1 MLSDMYKFLS
11 YLLVCLIPFV
21 ATSCLDELETKADDL
36 ESRVEA
42 MEDIITSSH
51 ENAVAMRRLLEGKI
65 LITGYQAVDHGY
77 VLSLS
82 DGTSVTVTFGLTS
95 PSIVPILGINE
106 EGGWIMSVDG
116 GKTFSVV
123 TGMPSAFA
131 EDGATPIMA
140 VNEKYNWIIS
150 FDNGQ
155 TWEEILGENG
165 IPLSAKAG
173 RDTANSY
180 SFFRDVRVNE
190 NDGTIIF
197 TLVDGGR
204 EIVVP
209 YIDDFYA
216 RFNGYSE
223 ADVICLQQELTYD
236 VELSSVKDVIIQ
248 APERWV
254 VVLSDGVLS
263 VTAPSTGAE
272 GLYTIS
278 IMLISPDGLLKNVD
292 LTFMLNPITY
302 DNTLV
307 KEYRDFLAQNDDN
320 VLLDFSYAGY
330 SHGEIAPPD
339 VETLGWKVYDVT
351 DYGAIPDDNI
361 SDRDAFLECI
371 KAATGKDYVFS
382 SNNARL
388 VFNSNSSVKAI
399 IYFPEGDFILH
410 SDDDDHEVDGK
421 KFSRSIVIRSGD
433 IVLKGAGRDKTNL
446 VMAAPMQPLDESELY
461 SSPTMLGFQHYSGE
475 GERHKVDVVADAP
488 KGSFTITV
496 SDASPFKVGDY
507 VCLTVVNTTPEA
519 IAEELAPYEI
529 VSTMADIRNGGVKVK
544 DIHMIKEKSGNTITF
559 YEPLMHG
566 INASWGWKLNDYSCY
581 KNVGIEDLSFK
592 GYANADFKHHGSWED
607 DGGYKPLLMQRLVN
621 SWIRRVDFIDIS
633 EGATF
638 SSCANSSAYDIV
650 FKGNRGHSSV
660 RSTSSSRIFIGATK
674 DITSGPA
681 LAGGAFI
688 EGAGHCHGVGVTQTS
703 IGAVLWNNT
712 LGLDSFV
719 EMHGGQPR
727 ATLLDCSTGA
737 FKKGSQGGSPE
748 ALPNHLADLTIWN
761 YASTNTLSGEF
772 TWWEGS
778 WRFLPPVIVGLH
790 GPASGVN
797 FPEGSYIVDSNRGQE
812 VEPRSLYEA
821 QLKLR
826 LGYVP
831 AWLLSLN

>member
-1 MLSDMYKFLS
+1 MLSVMYKFLS
-11 YLLVCLIPFV
+11 YLLVCLIPFI

-42 MEDIITSSH
+42 MEDIVTNAH
-51 ENAVAMRRLLEGKI
+51 RNAVAIRSLLDGKI
-65 LITGYQAVDHGY
+65 LITGFQALDHGY

-82 DGTSVTVTFGLTS
+82 DGTSVTVTYGLTA
-95 PSIVPILGINE
+95 PSIVPILGIDQD
-106 EGGWIMSVDG
+106 GKWIMSVDG
-116 GKTFSVV
+116 GETFTQIAGAHS
-123 TGMPSAFA
+123 PHPQ
-131 EDGATPIMA
+131 EGATPEIS
-140 VNEKYNWIIS
+140 VNDAYNWIIS
-150 FDNGQ
+150 FDGGE
-155 TWEEILGENG
+155 TWNEIIGENG
-165 IPLSAKAG
+165 MPVSAKG
-173 RDTANSY
+173 VNNLTYSY
-180 SFFRDVRVNE
+180 SFFKDVQVNQ
-190 NDGTIIF
+190 DDCTMTFI
-197 TLVDGGR
+197 LVDGSR

-209 YIDDFYA
+209 YVDDFYA
-216 RFNGYSE
+216 RFIGYKE
-223 ADVICLQQELTYD
+223 EEVICLKQELQFC

-248 APERWV
+248 APQGWV
-254 VVLSDGVLS
+254 AVLSDGVLS
-263 VTAPSTGAE
+263 VKAPSSGTE
-272 GLYTIS
+272 GVYAIS
-278 IMLISPDGLLKNVD
+278 MMLVSPAGLLKNVD
-292 LTFMLNPITY
+292 LKFTLKAVLY
-302 DNTLV
+302 DQTLV
-307 KEYRDFLAQNDDN
+307 KEYLDFLAHNEDN

-330 SHGEIAPPD
+330 SHGEVAPPD
-339 VETLGWKVYDVT
+339 VETLGWTLYDVT
-351 DYGAIPDDNI
+351 DYGAVPDDGK
-361 SDRDAFLECI
+361 SDREAFLECI
-371 KAATGKDYVFS
+371 KAATGKGYVYS
-382 SNNARL
+382 DNNARL
-388 VFNSNSSVKAI
+388 VFDAKTSVNAI

-410 SDDDDHEVDGK
+410 SDDDDHVVDGK
-421 KFSRSIVIRSGD
+421 KFSRSIVIRSGN
-433 IVLKGAGRDKTNL
+433 IVIKGAGRDKTSL
-446 VMAAPMQPLDESELY
+446 VMAAPMQPLNDNELY

-475 GERHKVDVVADAP
+475 GQRHTVDVVADAP
-488 KGSFTITV
+488 KGSFSVTV
-496 SDASPFKVGDY
+496 ADASPFKVGDY
-507 VCLTVVNTTPEA
+507 VCLTVVNTTAEA
-519 IAEELAPYEI
+519 IAEELSPYEI